1 VTTSAPRN
9 RNTSKA
15 KGTAWESEVVK
26 YLRAN
31 GFEQAERRALAGN
44 ADKGDILVCPGV
56 IAECKAWATF
66 TDGDVVEWW
75 AETAT
80 EKKNAN
86 ASVALLIIKR
96 PRKGAD
102 RAWCWR
108 QGEWGYWHA
117 QFLSEALEEL
127 RDMGWGS
134 PA

>member
-44 ADKGDILVCPGV
+44 ADKGDILVTAGV

-66 TDGDVVEWW
+66 TDSNVVDWW

-86 ASVALLIIKR
+86 ASVALLIVKR
-96 PRKGAD
+96 PRKGA
-102 RAWCWR
+102 AQSWCWR

-117 QFLSEALEEL
+117 QFLSDALNEL